1 MLKSL
6 YIKNIALIDE
16 ANIEFSNG
24 LNILSGETGAGK
36 SIVIDS
42 LIFVLGSRADK
53 TLIKSGETSAFAE
66 AVFQCEE
73 NNVFQQNGYESEDN
87 LFTVSRIMSVGGKN
101 EIRINGRIASQSVLK
116 QISASLVDVFGQN
129 EQTYLLRQEN
139 HLGILDGFGDNA
151 KLKNI
156 VYDLSVQLDNINKQL
171 DKFGGDD
178 SERERLADML
188 SFQINEI
195 ESAELFDGEDEDLSA
210 QRQKAKSMEKI
221 TYACSSAL
229 SLLSGENSS
238 LDKVSSALN
247 HLVQIDNIDKEY
259 ETASQRLSSVKYELQ
274 DICETVENFLSEL
287 KFDQYEMDM
296 IENRLDKIKLLKKKY
311 GGSIAAVLD
320 FCNNAKQK
328 LDELTHS
335 DEIISQ
341 LKEKKE
347 NILLQLYAAAKNLSL
362 FRRET
367 ATKFENKIM
376 TELQD
381 LGMKN
386 TTFAVV
392 FSDMPQQS
400 TFCGCGKNGFDKIE
414 FYFSANKGEP
424 IKPLTKII
432 SGGEMSR
439 FMLALKNIT
448 ATIEK
453 IPTMV
458 FDEIDSGIS
467 GKIAEVV
474 GCKLAKIS
482 KNYQCI
488 VITHLPQIASMS
500 DAHLLIEKSV
510 TENKTKTTVTSLNFD
525 GKLKE
530 VGRLVGGDIGEYGQL
545 HAKDL
550 IQWADNYKKSL

>member
-66 AVFQCEE
+66 AVFLCEE

-156 VYDLSVQLDNINKQL
+156 VSDLSVQLDDINKQL
-171 DKFGGDD
+171 GKFGGDD

-188 SFQINEI
+188 SFQIKEI

-238 LDKVSSALN
+238 LDKVSTALN

-287 KFDQYEMDM
+287 KFDQYEMDR
-296 IENRLDKIKLLKKKY
+296 IENRLDKIKLLKRKY
-311 GGSIAAVLD
+311 GGSISAVLD

-328 LDELTHS
+328 LDEITHS

-367 ATKFENKIM
+367 ATKFENKIT

-400 TFCGCGKNGFDKIE
+400 AFCGCGKNGFDKIE

-482 KNYQCI
+482 KNYQCL

>member
-1 MLKSL
+1 MIKSL

-16 ANIEFSNG
+16 TNIEFSNG
-24 LNILSGETGAGK
+24 LNVLSGETGAGK
-36 SIVIDS
+36 SIVIDALS
-42 LIFVLGSRADK
+42 FVLGARADK

-73 NNVFQQNGYESEDN
+73 NNVFFQNGYVAEDGI
-87 LFTVSRIMSVGGKN
+87 FTVSRTMSVAGKN
-101 EIRINGRIASQSVLK
+101 EIRINGRMTSQSVLR

-129 EQTYLLRQEN
+129 EQTYLLKQEN
-139 HLGILDGFGDNA
+139 HLSILDGFGNNQDLLNNVA
-151 KLKNI
+151 
-156 VYDLSVQLDNINKQL
+156 VLSVELDAVNKQL
-171 DKFGGDD
+171 NKFGGDD
-178 SERERLADML
+178 SERERLVDML
-188 SFQINEI
+188 KFQINEI
-195 ESAELFDGEDEDLSA
+195 ESAELFEGEEEELLL
-210 QRQKAKSMEKI
+210 QKQKAKSIEKI
-221 TYACSSAL
+221 TCACSSAL
-229 SLLSGENSS
+229 NMLSGDGSG
-238 LDKVSSALN
+238 LDKVSLSLN
-247 HLVQIDNIDKEY
+247 HILQIEGLDKEY
-259 ETASQRLSSVKYELQ
+259 ANISQRLSSVKYELQ
-274 DICETVENFLSEL
+274 DICETVEGFLSEL
-287 KFDQYEMDM
+287 RFDQYEMDM
-296 IENRLDKIKLLKKKY
+296 LEARLDKLKLLKKKY
-311 GGSIAAVLD
+311 GGSIKSVLD
-320 FCNNAKQK
+320 FCDNAKCK
-328 LDELTHS
+328 LDELMNA
-335 DEIISQ
+335 DEVIARLREQRHQIISR
-341 LKEKKE
+341 
-347 NILLQLYAAAKNLSL
+347 LYAAAEKLSL
-362 FRRET
+362 YRRDI
-367 ATKFENKIM
+367 AKNFEQKIM
-376 TELQD
+376 SELND

-386 TTFAVV
+386 TTFSVV
-392 FSDMPQQS
+392 FSNMPVKDD
-400 TFCGCGKNGFDKIE
+400 FAGCGKFGFDSVE

-500 DAHLLIEKSV
+500 DDHLLIEKTVSG
-510 TENKTKTTVTSLNFD
+510 EKTKTSVTTLNFN

-530 VGRLVGGDIGEYGQL
+530 IGRLVGGDIGEYGEL